1 MVTLTSTGTSFPR
14 RAGDMNGHGLK
25 GRGLV
30 WWVPWEEMSATT
42 YLPTEHEAQLLIHL
56 LRKQLSLV

>member
-25 GRGLV
+25 GRGPV
-30 WWVPWEEMSATT
+30 WWVPWEEMSATA
-42 YLPTEHEAQLLIHL
+42 YQ
-56 LRKQLSLV
+56 QLSMKPSC